1 MKMEIEDGTIR
12 PVIGTTKLAYL
23 LHESCYCNHR
33 LAPDFRDKP
42 AGLGA
47 WLLDVLFKEPPRS
60 RPARRLSRRR
70 FLMGL
75 FIFEEGSR
83 KMRRRGSTNALI
95 IKDIQI
101 QCGGH
106 NGTRIAFIR
115 TICPLKIVRN
125 RTEAKSGA
133 KWLREPRRIFQ

>member
-1 MKMEIEDGTIR
+1 
-12 PVIGTTKLAYL
+12 
-23 LHESCYCNHR
+23 
-33 LAPDFRDKP
+33 
-42 AGLGA
+42 
-47 WLLDVLFKEPPRS
+47 
-60 RPARRLSRRR
+60 
-70 FLMGL
+70 
-75 FIFEEGSR
+75 
-83 KMRRRGSTNALI
+83 MRMRGSTNTLI

-101 QCGGH
+101 QCGDH